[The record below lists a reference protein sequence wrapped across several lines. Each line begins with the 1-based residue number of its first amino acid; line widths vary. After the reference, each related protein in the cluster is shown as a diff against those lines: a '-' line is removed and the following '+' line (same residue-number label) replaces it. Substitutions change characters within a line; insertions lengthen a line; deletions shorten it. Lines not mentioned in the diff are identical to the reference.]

1 MLMSLNA
8 TLGSKSNNRLVISD
22 DIIYIWTFLK
32 IMTKGFKKAIRQIH
46 LWLGLATGLIVFI
59 VSITGFLYT
68 FEKEIRDFTQKEY
81 LHVPVQD
88 KPFIGLKSII
98 ESYQHLE
105 PKQKITVIKI
115 NKDEPNATVQV
126 SNKKRKTYYFNPYNA
141 TLVNQ
146 RGSDW
151 LNIVL
156 GLHQDLLLGDV
167 GEFIQGWSVV
177 IFLLILITGLILWFP
192 NQRRLVKQSLRI
204 KWSGSF
210 KRVNFDLHQVLGFY
224 ASIFLLVMAFSGTYF
239 AFEGSKEA
247 VNFVT
252 GSKLRKGDEVL
263 NTAKKIDS
271 TTIPTRYNT
280 IYESTNSKY
289 PGATSV
295 TFSVRKT
302 GELRLRLVYP
312 NKWATARNQNTFF
325 FDGKTGQLLRTKLY
339 KDHNAADIYEAS
351 NYDLHTGAFFGIPG
365 KIIWS
370 IASLIGASLPI
381 TGFLI
386 WWKKGKKKSKKQ
398 KLKQTV

>member
-339 KDHNAADIYEAS
+339 
-351 NYDLHTGAFFGIPG
+351 NYDLHTGAFFGLPG